1 MAEEMREAA
10 GEDEQELANE
20 MAEAFLSENLPENVF
35 GAPKAGSG
43 MWASCIRVLDPING
57 ETVQQINLDQ
67 NEAALRYIWLHL
79 IYLFNNEVILNKA
92 MKLHS
97 YRPNIMYFYQLSAYA
112 LFDLLVNQK
121 QRFVWLV

>member
-35 GAPKAGSG
+35 GAPKAGDR

-57 ETVQQINLDQ
+57 ETAQQINLEQ
-67 NEAALRYIWLHL
+67 NEAALR
-79 IYLFNNEVILNKA
+79 
-92 MKLHS
+92 
-97 YRPNIMYFYQLSAYA
+97 
-112 LFDLLVNQK
+112 
-121 QRFVWLV
+121 

>member
-35 GAPKAGSG
+35 GAPKAGPG

-57 ETVQQINLDQ
+57 DTVQQINLEQ
-67 NEAALRYIWLHL
+67 NEAALR
-79 IYLFNNEVILNKA
+79 
-92 MKLHS
+92 
-97 YRPNIMYFYQLSAYA
+97 
-112 LFDLLVNQK
+112 
-121 QRFVWLV
+121 

>member
-20 MAEAFLSENLPENVF
+20 MAEAFLGENLPENVF

-57 ETVQQINLDQ
+57 ETVQQINLEQ
-67 NEAALRYIWLHL
+67 NEAALRYVWLHL
-79 IYLFNNEVILNKA
+79 IYLFKNGRISNIIL
-92 MKLHS
+92 LTTPS
-97 YRPNIMYFYQLSAYA
+97 QT
-112 LFDLLVNQK
+112 
-121 QRFVWLV
+121 

>member
-35 GAPKAGSG
+35 GAPKAGAG

-57 ETVQQINLDQ
+57 ETVQQINLEQ

-79 IYLFNNEVILNKA
+79 IYLFNHEAINK
-92 MKLHS
+92 
-97 YRPNIMYFYQLSAYA
+97 
-112 LFDLLVNQK
+112 
-121 QRFVWLV
+121 